1 MKNSGI
7 KTRFKDKI
15 NKFPMDIKTLVE
27 NLTDFIQKSSK
38 IFLYGGV
45 AQLVERSTCMQK
57 SMGSIPGW

>member
-7 KTRFKDKI
+7 KTRFKDKM
-15 NKFPMDIKTLVE
+15 NKFSMDIKTLVE

-38 IFLYGGV
+38 KFLYSGV
-45 AQLVERSTCMQK
+45 AQFVKRSTCMQK